1 MSFLKNTKILGK
13 IALGFGTIL
22 TLLLIISV
30 TGGFNLITGNDNFKR
45 YRAIALQTNQAGRVQ
60 ANLLETR
67 MGVKDFIINGS
78 VDSIAKVHARAKAT
92 LELKKEFEGL
102 VDTDA
107 KKKIIK
113 ETGKELESYISS
125 FEQVTQLQDK
135 RNALVLGK
143 LDVIGPKME
152 RTITEIMENAHND
165 AYVEL
170 NYQAGKTQRSLLL
183 MRLYAGKFLITNDQA
198 SFERALKEAGTTG
211 QLLDKLIDEAD
222 TGGKNEVLAID
233 ARNMFDE
240 YVQAIKAVDETINK
254 RNAIITGT
262 LDVIG
267 PKVAGLME
275 DMKLAIKKEQDTLG
289 PEASTAMEQAVMV
302 AVVVSI
308 ISLILGVIA
317 AWLIGTGISR
327 PIAAI
332 TKSMRVL
339 ADGDKTID
347 IPGQDHGDEVGDMA
361 KAVLIFK
368 ENMIKADELAER
380 ELQEATAREE
390 RGRKIEAMTSEFD
403 TGVGE
408 LLQALSGAA
417 TEMEATASSMSNIA
431 DGTSQ
436 RATTVASAAEQASAN
451 VQTVATA
458 TEELSSS
465 IQEITRQ
472 VSQSSAVASRA
483 VDQANLTDQ
492 QVQGLAEAAQKI
504 GEVVN
509 LISDIAEQTN
519 LLALNATIEAAR
531 AGDAGKGFAV
541 VASEV
546 KSLANQTAQATENI
560 SRQVSAIQSET
571 GNAVE
576 AIQAISRTIEEI
588 SEVVTSIAAA
598 VEEQNSAT
606 DEISRNVQQAASG
619 TEEVNSNISQVNQAA
634 RATGESSAKV
644 LSAADSVAKQISTLQ
659 QEVDRFL
666 EQVRAG

>member
-1 MSFLKNTKILGK
+1 MALLKNTKILGK

-22 TLLLIISV
+22 TLLLVISV

-78 VDSIAKVHARAKAT
+78 ADSIAKVHARAKAT
-92 LELKKEFEGL
+92 LGLKKEFEGL
-102 VDTDA
+102 VDTTA

-113 ETGKELESYISS
+113 ETGKELESYIAS

-135 RNALVLGK
+135 RNALILGK

-198 SFERALKEAGTTG
+198 SYERALKEADATG
-211 QLLDKLIDEAD
+211 QLLDRLIDEAD
-222 TGGKNEVLAID
+222 AGGKNEALAKD
-233 ARNMFDE
+233 AKKMFVE
-240 YVQAIKAVDETINK
+240 YIQAVKAVDETINK
-254 RNAIITGT
+254 RNTIITGT

-275 DMKLAIKKEQDTLG
+275 DMKLTIKKEQDTLG
-289 PEASTAMEQAVMV
+289 PEASAAMEQAVTV

-339 ADGDKTID
+339 ADGDKSVD

-380 ELQEATAREE
+380 ELLEAKSREE

-408 LLQALSGAA
+408 LLQALSGSA

-436 RATTVASAAEQASAN
+436 RATSVASAAEQASAN

-465 IQEITRQ
+465 IQEISRQ

-483 VDQANLTDQ
+483 VGQANKTDT

-546 KSLANQTAQATENI
+546 KNLANQTARATEEI
-560 SRQVSAIQSET
+560 SQQIGSIQAETREAVSAIQSIT
-571 GNAVE
+571 T
-576 AIQAISRTIEEI
+576 TIGEI
-588 SEVVTSIAAA
+588 NEITSTIASA
-598 VEEQNSAT
+598 VEEQGAAT
-606 DEISRNVQQAASG
+606 QEIARNVEQAATG
-619 TEEVNSNISQVNQAA
+619 TQEVTTNIVEVTTAAGETGSAATQVKGVSQDLNVKADQLKSQV
-634 RATGESSAKV
+634 E
-644 LSAADSVAKQISTLQ
+644 
-659 QEVDRFL
+659 RFL
-666 EQVRAG
+666 SDVRAA